1 MVAGVVSVVD
11 KHNDK
16 MFDELARVAYRLLL
30 GVVYEILILLCF
42 LMRVWDDFLMS
53 QILILRN
60 FSTMN
65 EDLELMDVPS
75 FKRVWIR

>member
-1 MVAGVVSVVD
+1 MAD

-16 MFDELARVAYRLLL
+16 MFDELAHVAYRLLL
-30 GVVYEILILLCF
+30 GVVYEILMLLCF
-42 LMRVWDDFLMS
+42 LMRVWDDFLLS

-75 FKRVWIR
+75 FKGVWIR

>member
-1 MVAGVVSVVD
+1 MVD

>member
-1 MVAGVVSVVD
+1 MVD

-42 LMRVWDDFLMS
+42 LMRVWDDFLLS